1 MKLKEI
7 SKELNISA
15 STISRVL
22 NNKSGVSEKNRKLI
36 NDYLDKKNL
45 KYSDDNTIVIIVP
58 NLENLHF
65 CEVIKVINR
74 DLMAKQYKVLIFDSN
89 QNYDTE
95 SKIVSEVVKLRPKGV
110 ILCINDKLDSIKS
123 LEILNSENISVVI
136 FDRDLEY
143 SNSGVFLNDFESG
156 ILAAQSLIKKN
167 CKEILIIH
175 DSMKFKNILNR
186 LNGIKYLLEKY
197 KISVI
202 EVEEINKD
210 NFKEKKNLISDI
222 LKNKNKIDGVIIL
235 NPSITLDTLELIKS
249 NTFTLE
255 EKNIVCYQ
263 LPKFISSMNKNINNI
278 TYSTKDMCNELS
290 KLLLNKIN
298 NENSYIN
305 KIFVKPILT

>member
-45 KYSDDNTIVIIVP
+45 KYNDDNTIVIIVP

-123 LEILNSENISVVI
+123 LEILNSENIPVVI

-186 LNGIKYLLEKY
+186 LNGIKYLLEKH

-222 LKNKNKIDGVIIL
+222 LKNNNKIDGVIIL
-235 NPSITLDTLELIKS
+235 NPSVNLDTLELIKS